1 MHSKI
6 SFQSLKDSRIDT
18 LKEICDW
25 FICGEKQKTESKEWI
40 SSQC

>member
-6 SFQSLKDSRIDT
+6 SFQSLDDSRINT

-25 FICGEKQKTESKEWI
+25 FVISNKQKTESKEHNANLI
-40 SSQC
+40 